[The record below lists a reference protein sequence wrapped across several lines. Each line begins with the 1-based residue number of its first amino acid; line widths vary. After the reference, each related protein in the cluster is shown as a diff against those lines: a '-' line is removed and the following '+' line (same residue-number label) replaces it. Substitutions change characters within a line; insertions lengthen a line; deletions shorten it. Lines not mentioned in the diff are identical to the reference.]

1 MGHWARL
8 SFNCGKDFVE
18 KLERARE
25 VLRHK
30 FPAGKCEDILNEA
43 LEGLLDRRDPLR
55 KTREAASRPARMRYI
70 PQWVR
75 DEVWRRD
82 GGRCAYIGLDER
94 RCPVREEVEY
104 DHIIPFG
111 LGGKSNSP
119 ENIRLLCRPHNRN
132 LGKEV
137 LDDLRGI

>member
-1 MGHWARL
+1 MSHWARL
-8 SFNCGKDFVE
+8 SFNCGKDFVR
-18 KLERARE
+18 KLDRARE

-30 FPAGKCEDILNEA
+30 FPAGKCEDIFNEA
-43 LEGLLDRRDPLR
+43 LEGLLDRRDPAR
-55 KTREAASRPARMRYI
+55 ARPCAGSPVRTRYI

-82 GGRCAYIGLDER
+82 RGRCAYVGLDER
-94 RCPVREEVEY
+94 RCTVLHNLEY
-104 DHIIPFG
+104 DHIVPFG

-137 LDDLRGI
+137 LDDLRGL